1 MRYKNWLLRIEN
13 LALTPSPAPALRER
27 GAVAPPLPR
36 GGRGGWGVRA
46 IHVALTLLLALGAH
60 AQLYRGPSGEIGET
74 AAKQRYESITSQI
87 GIEQKL
93 GTQIPLELTFKDE
106 TGKSV
111 KLGDYFGKR
120 PVILVM
126 AYYECPMLCTVV
138 LNELTRALNALDWQI
153 GKEFEVVTVSISPT
167 ETPELAAKKKANYA
181 KEYRK
186 GGAEQGWHFLVGEE
200 KNIKQ
205 LADAIGFK
213 YTYDPATKQYA
224 HGAGIMI
231 ATPDGKLSRYLM
243 GVEFSARDIKFAL
256 AESSQGKIGNPVLS
270 AVMYCFQYDPST
282 GRYGLV
288 ILRVIQVAGI
298 ITVLSMATLIGGAL
312 LLERRRKQPTDNS
325 GEVNN

>member
-1 MRYKNWLLRIEN
+1 MAMTTYRNRLWTGLLGLSVTLS
-13 LALTPSPAPALRER
+13 LAS
-27 GAVAPPLPR
+27 
-36 GGRGGWGVRA
+36 
-46 IHVALTLLLALGAH
+46 

-74 AAKQRYESITSQI
+74 AAKERYNNITRQI

-106 TGKSV
+106 TGKTV
-111 KLGDYFGKR
+111 KLGNYFGKR
-120 PVILVM
+120 PVILVL

-138 LNELTRALNALDWQI
+138 LNELTRAMNALDWKVGQ
-153 GKEFEVVTVSISPT
+153 EFEVVTVSISPT

-181 KEYRK
+181 KEYK
-186 GGAEQGWHFLVGEE
+186 HGTAEQGWHFLVGEE
-200 KNIKQ
+200 KNIKR
-205 LADAIGFK
+205 LADAVGFK
-213 YTYDPATKQYA
+213 YTYDPQTKQYA

-243 GVEFSARDIKFAL
+243 GVEFSARDLKFAL

-288 ILRVIQVAGI
+288 ILRVIQLAGI
-298 ITVLSMATLIGGAL
+298 ITVLSLATLIGGAL
-312 LLERRRKQPTDNS
+312 LLERRRKQTTDNS
-325 GEVNN
+325 SEVND

>member
-1 MRYKNWLLRIEN
+1 MMMTYRNRLWLW
-13 LALTPSPAPALRER
+13 
-27 GAVAPPLPR
+27 
-36 GGRGGWGVRA
+36 GGLLGVS
-46 IHVALTLLLALGAH
+46 LTLAGAS
-60 AQLYRGPSGEIGET
+60 AQLYRGPGGEIGET
-74 AAKQRYESITSQI
+74 AAKQEYENITSQI
-87 GIEQKL
+87 GIDQKL

-106 TGKSV
+106 TGKTV
-111 KLGDYFGKR
+111 QLGDYFGKR

-138 LNELTRALNALDWQI
+138 LNELTRAMNALDLQI
-153 GKEFEVVTVSISPT
+153 GKDFEVVTVSISPT

-200 KNIKQ
+200 TNIKK
-205 LADAIGFK
+205 LADTVGFK
-213 YTYDPATKQYA
+213 YVYDPKTKQYA

-243 GVEFSARDIKFAL
+243 GVEFSSRDLKFAL

-288 ILRVIQVAGI
+288 ILRVIQLAGI
-298 ITVLSMATLIGGAL
+298 ITVLSLALLIGGAL
-312 LLERRRKQPTDNS
+312 LLERRRKRLTDNTS
-325 GEVNN
+325 EVND